1 MANHQHL
8 TINNQHPI
16 SVITL
21 CDICMPKA
29 FCGFE
34 TVRKE
39 VLLNLWVLWEKN
51 LYEVCKQAQRGN
63 LTYYSPLHSERGW
76 GWGLCVL
83 CMPKAFCGLEMCA
96 KRLSELCALCERK
109 KYPQWEKEILTV
121 RERTPQT
128 SLQCFF
134 SHRVTQKYREN
145 SPLCT
150 FVKSVYLCCSVR
162 KRR

>member
-39 VLLNLWVLWEKN
+39 VLLNL
-51 LYEVCKQAQRGN
+51 
-63 LTYYSPLHSERGW
+63 
-76 GWGLCVL
+76 
-83 CMPKAFCGLEMCA
+83 
-96 KRLSELCALCERK
+96 
-109 KYPQWEKEILTV
+109 
-121 RERTPQT
+121 
-128 SLQCFF
+128 
-134 SHRVTQKYREN
+134 
-145 SPLCT
+145 
-150 FVKSVYLCCSVR
+150 
-162 KRR
+162 